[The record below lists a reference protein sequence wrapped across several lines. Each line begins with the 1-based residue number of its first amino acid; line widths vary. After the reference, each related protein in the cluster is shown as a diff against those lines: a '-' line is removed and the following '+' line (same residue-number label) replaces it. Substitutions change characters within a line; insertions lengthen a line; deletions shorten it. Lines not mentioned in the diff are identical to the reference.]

1 MKPHPVIAALREDDT
16 PQRQAQLHL
25 AEVFDRWLE
34 GQGDV
39 LADLPRLA
47 RRGELA
53 DAPAL
58 ARLFA
63 PGEGAQFAQGL
74 ISAMVRGLT
83 EAPLGHVPARHF
95 TDGVTSTLLLGR
107 SGPVTLAL
115 AAVDGAGWAQ
125 RPVPTTVSYTPT
137 RHWDVVLAGHGQGD
151 LVSPDGRHALSLAP
165 GVPYY
170 RDGMSQAFH
179 LRRVEGCLVWLRLQ
193 WRDPSGAPTR
203 VHDLAGGA
211 LVRQAAGTMRES
223 RQMVM
228 LSLLGR
234 MGHVQAAPI
243 MAAMAREEGPAD
255 LRWNALREAMGL
267 DTALG
272 FAALAAMA
280 DDAGDPLQ
288 GPARAWRDRL
298 LIDHPQL
305 ERLMPCPM

>member
-1 MKPHPVIAALREDDT
+1 MKPHPAIAALRDDDA
-16 PQRQAQLHL
+16 PQRQAQAYL
-25 AEVFDRWLE
+25 ATVFDRWWE

-63 PGEGAQFAQGL
+63 PGGAALFAQGL
-74 ISAMVRGLT
+74 IEAMVRGLN

-151 LVSPDGRHALSLAP
+151 LVGADGCAPLSLAP
-165 GVPYY
+165 GVICH
-170 RDGMSQAFH
+170 RDGMGQAFH
-179 LRRVEGCLVWLRLQ
+179 LRQVDGCLVWLRLQ
-193 WRDPSGAPTR
+193 WRDPHGVPTR
-203 VHDLAGGA
+203 MHDLASGA
-211 LVRQAAGTMRES
+211 LVRQIAGTMRES

-234 MGHVQAAPI
+234 MGHRAAAPI
-243 MAAMAREEGPAD
+243 MAAMACEEGPAD

-272 FAALAAMA
+272 FAALSAMV
-280 DDAGDPLQ
+280 DDAGDPLN

-298 LIDHPQL
+298 LQDHPQL
-305 ERLMPCPM
+305 ERLMPCPV

>member
-1 MKPHPVIAALREDDT
+1 MKPHPAIAALRDDDA
-16 PQRQAQLHL
+16 PQRQAQARL
-25 AEVFDRWLE
+25 AAAFDRWRE

-47 RRGELA
+47 RRGELG

-58 ARLFA
+58 ARLLA
-63 PGEGAQFAQGL
+63 PGGAALFAQGL
-74 ISAMVRGLT
+74 IAAMVQALT
-83 EAPLGHVPARHF
+83 KAPLGHVPARHF

-125 RPVPTTVSYTPT
+125 RPAPTTVSYTPT

-151 LVSPDGRHALSLAP
+151 LVGPDGRRVLTLAP
-165 GVPYY
+165 GVLCH
-170 RDGMSQAFH
+170 RDGVEQAFH
-179 LRRVEGCLVWLRLQ
+179 LRRVDGCLVWLRLQ
-193 WRDPSGAPTR
+193 WRDPHGAPTR
-203 VHDLAGGA
+203 VHDLASGA

-234 MGHVQAAPI
+234 MGHRDATPI
-243 MAAMAREEGPAD
+243 MAAMAREDGPAD
-255 LRWNALREAMGL
+255 LRWTALREAMGL

-272 FAALAAMA
+272 FAALAAIA
-280 DDAGDPLQ
+280 DDGGDPLN
-288 GPARAWRDRL
+288 GPARLWCDRL
-298 LIDHPQL
+298 LKDHPQL
-305 ERLMPCPM
+305 ERLMPCPA